1 MRAQDRAQEAEQA
14 SVAFHLALTK
24 IGADTV
30 EQSLALWN
38 EMPPTPK
45 PEITARW
52 LASAIH
58 LIMTRRNLSK
68 QLALSYYRLVRALR
82 TGRTIPDPNRPEPTS
97 VTLAELR
104 HEFAALAGPVPASP
118 PDKENEAGSQSSSH
132 DGSGSSAS
140 DDDVIP
146 IDPVDGLDGIEGI
159 LDRGAQQE
167 AGTNLKA
174 LGPGTQ
180 NRILDDIDETAPAN
194 EVDAQRDE
202 AHRKAGARQA
212 AASERIVMDGARS
225 TIWGIADRDHRAIG
239 WVRVSRTGTPCGW
252 CAMLI
257 SRGPVYRSRTS
268 ATFAGGASGYT
279 DGDKY
284 HDNCH
289 CFAMPVF
296 GFDEYRNSDLFALN
310 RQYAEEW
317 PRVTAGLSGK
327 AAVSAWRR
335 HIRLQHRTHPRAQ
348 AA

>member
-14 SVAFHLALTK
+14 SIAFHLALTK
-24 IGADTV
+24 IGVDTV

-68 QLALSYYRLVRALR
+68 QLGLAYYRLVRALR
-82 TGRTIPDPNRPEPTS
+82 TGRTIPDPSRPEPTS

-104 HEFAALAGPVPASP
+104 HEFAALAGTTLHERVSARNAA
-118 PDKENEAGSQSSSH
+118 DA
-132 DGSGSSAS
+132 AS
-140 DDDVIP
+140 DQDVIP
-146 IDPVDGLDGIEGI
+146 IDPIDGLGDIEGA
-159 LDRGAQQE
+159 LDHGAQQE
-167 AGTNLKA
+167 AGTVLKA
-174 LGPGTQ
+174 LGPGVQ
-180 NRILDDIDETAPAN
+180 DKLLNEIDNTAPAT
-194 EVDAQRDE
+194 EVDKARDQ
-202 AHRKAGARQA
+202 AHASAGARQA
-212 AASERIVMDGARS
+212 AASERVVQDGARS
-225 TIWGIADRDHRAIG
+225 TIWAIADRDHRAIG

-257 SRGPVYRSRTS
+257 SRGPVYRSQAS

-310 RQYAEEW
+310 RQYADEW
-317 PRVTAGLSGK
+317 PRVTSGLSGK

-335 HIRLQHRTHPRAQ
+335 HIRLQQRTPSQAQ
-348 AA
+348 VA